1 MRRAGCRIRKFSA
14 ASILIILCF
23 VIDCKAEFLCSRL
36 NSYSTPQSN
45 CLYNVKTVFY
55 KGTQQA
61 TFCDLRLISSFYDAG
76 DCVRELDERGCLNR
90 LLSGFHSNHRIIIN
104 SGILALREKKSEKG
118 RLLPVTQNC
127 DEGIVLIAYAIA
139 IGESSEKQNECC
151 IKLGCEV
158 FGVEEGRTGRRQG
171 GGMCLCQVDMSHSKI
186 VSLSTIGSEKVD
198 AQIEDSNIS
207 FLLIHGSKSRRI
219 QIGMEDVKGIL
230 AHMGDT

>member
-1 MRRAGCRIRKFSA
+1 MESIETNDKTTNAKGAWPHLTFVSKHSLDRKAGFRMKKFSA

-127 DEGIVLIAYAIA
+127 DKGIVLIV
-139 IGESSEKQNECC
+139 C
-151 IKLGCEV
+151 
-158 FGVEEGRTGRRQG
+158 G
-171 GGMCLCQVDMSHSKI
+171 GDWHQLNGLHCAL
-186 VSLSTIGSEKVD
+186 
-198 AQIEDSNIS
+198 
-207 FLLIHGSKSRRI
+207 
-219 QIGMEDVKGIL
+219 
-230 AHMGDT
+230 